1 MPISR
6 RATWLVFVM
15 AIGIGA
21 VCASALYRYGAAMTS
36 TTMLVVPVKE
46 IAPYS
51 SITPDLVE
59 LRPFPEAIARAEVYR
74 SSDEVIGKLS
84 TTTLMPGQLLYVHQL
99 VPPQQFRYT
108 DDVRLEV
115 VSFPVKPEQAAG
127 AQLRPGQRI
136 NVYRPTS
143 QPNPI
148 ALELVVAD
156 VRSAP
161 DGYLVVTVGAPS
173 EVVRQLMNQSPSYGR
188 DSLWVTLAPIATATQ
203 AQR

>member
-1 MPISR
+1 MTMSR
-6 RATWLVFVM
+6 RTTWLVLVFAVS
-15 AIGIGA
+15 IGA
-21 VCASALYRYGAAMTS
+21 ICASALYRYSAAMTA

-51 SITPDLVE
+51 IITPELVE
-59 LRPFPEAIARAEVYR
+59 LRPFPEVMAHAEVYR
-74 SSDEVIGKLS
+74 SVDEVIGKLA
-84 TTTLMPGQLLYVHQL
+84 TATLMPGQLLYVHQL
-99 VPPQQFRYT
+99 AAPQQFRYT
-108 DDVRLEV
+108 DDTQLEV

-148 ALELVVAD
+148 GVELVVAD
-156 VRSAP
+156 VRTAP

-173 EVVRQLMNQSPSYGR
+173 DVVRLLMNQSHEHGR
-188 DSLWVTLAPIATATQ
+188 DSLWVTLAPITATAEAKQ
-203 AQR
+203 